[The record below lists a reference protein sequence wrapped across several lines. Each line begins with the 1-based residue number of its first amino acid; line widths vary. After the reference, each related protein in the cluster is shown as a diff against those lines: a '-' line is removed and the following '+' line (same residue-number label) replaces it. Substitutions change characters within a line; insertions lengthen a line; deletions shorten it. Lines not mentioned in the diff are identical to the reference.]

1 MRNTPSDVFVRAAF
15 ALAVAAI
22 TTHATAQNTSAALSG
37 SVTGSDGRPVS
48 GATVSITHKESG
60 TTTKVLTDGSGRFS
74 ARGLRVGG
82 PYLMTAEKEGV
93 VERKDDIY
101 LSLAETASFSFS
113 IGQSQ
118 SVTVTA
124 STGYDV
130 FQNRAMGAGTQLS
143 AIEVASLPTVQRSIQ
158 DVARLDPR
166 FAFTDRERGEISMAG
181 MNPRYNSYTVD
192 GLSIADSFG
201 LEPNQL
207 PMLKQPVPMDAIQ
220 NVQINAS
227 NYDVSQ
233 KGYVG
238 ANVNAVTKSGTNE
251 VKGSVYYGFRD
262 QGLTG
267 ERYNRTNDT
276 YFATPP
282 FKESF
287 KGFTLGGPLITDK
300 LFFFVAYDEFASSR
314 SIPDFGP
321 VGSSKTNVGITQD
334 AIDQVVSLAKSK
346 YGLNLGSISASPGN
360 AELKDMLLKL
370 DWSIADG
377 HRASLRYSRTEQVE
391 PLPQNFFSSNTGSG
405 LGLSSDWYIQNKKL
419 DSIVGQWFADWSAVF
434 STEVKASKRNYDS
447 VPTPFE
453 GGRMPYM
460 QFQFQ
465 GALPAGL
472 PAGFSTVQR
481 TLYAGTERSRHTNVL
496 KTDTSDVYA
505 AGNYLAG
512 EHEIKFGADWA
523 DNKIYNAFLQ
533 DTIGNYTFRCENG
546 NYSFGAVT
554 CSSASADTV
563 LRAMLENFQNGRP
576 SGYSTQVAFPGRTLD
591 DAIAQWSYQN
601 TGAFI
606 QDTWRPM
613 PRLELMAGVRID
625 SLGVSQS
632 PLANKAALT
641 AFGYDNTTT
650 LDGKKL
656 FQPRLGFNWDLSQSA
671 QKMQLRGGWGL
682 FQGTAPTVWLSNPF
696 SNTGMASGIVNCA
709 SASACS
715 TGNIRFNP
723 DPNAQPTIAGT
734 PPAQNV
740 DFISPGLNLPSVR
753 KATLALDAQLPAL
766 PYIGPV
772 VASVEYLQTD
782 VRTGIYY
789 ENLNLGSPTAKG
801 LDGRDLFW
809 NSFGLNTNCWTV
821 TGSNNNNGVGCA
833 GSVDSRTNRN
843 RAFNNV
849 LLARETSLG
858 GSGAFTMSVVSPVR
872 SGFGWGA
879 AYTRASATEVSP
891 VTSSVANSNWTSR
904 NIFNPNEQ
912 VVQNSNYLIKDRFS
926 ANAIWSK
933 PYFGNLRST
942 VGVFWEYRKGKP
954 YSWTYGND
962 LNGDGQPN
970 DLMYIPK
977 APGSGEVVFRGGAAE
992 EARFWEIVN
1001 ANPALANAKGTIAGR
1016 NNSFAPWV
1024 NTFDL
1029 RMSQELPGFRGSQRA
1044 TIVLDI
1050 LNVGNLLNK
1059 RWGRIDEVAFPSRR
1073 SFVNYN
1079 GVDAQGRYVYSLANT
1094 VSDLTTRQTAGESQW
1109 AAQVTLRYSF

>member
-1 MRNTPSDVFVRAAF
+1 MRTAVSEVFIRSAF
-15 ALAVAAI
+15 AMAIAAI
-22 TTHATAQNTSAALSG
+22 AAPASAQNTSAALSG
-37 SVTGSDGRPVS
+37 SVNGPDGRPVS
-48 GATVSITHKESG
+48 GATVSIIHKESG
-60 TTTKVLTDGSGRFS
+60 TTTKVISDNAGRFS

-93 VERKDDIY
+93 TDRKDDVY
-101 LSLAETASFSFS
+101 LSLAETATINFA
-113 IGQSQ
+113 IGQNQ

-124 STGYDV
+124 STGFDV
-130 FQNRAMGAGTQLS
+130 FANRAMGAGTQLS
-143 AIEVASLPTVQRSIQ
+143 AIEVSNLPSVQRSIQ
-158 DVARLDPR
+158 DLARLDPR

-181 MNPRYNSYTVD
+181 INPRYNSYTVD

-201 LEPNQL
+201 LEGNQL
-207 PMLKQPVPMDAIQ
+207 PMLKQPVPIDAIQ

-251 VKGSVYYGFRD
+251 VKGSIYYGLRD
-262 QGLTG
+262 QRLTG

-276 YFATPP
+276 YFATPA

-287 KGFTLGGPLITDK
+287 KGFTIGGPIIADR
-300 LFFFVAYDEFASSR
+300 LFFFVAYDEFSSSR
-314 SIPDFGP
+314 AIPDFGP
-321 VGSSKTNVGITQD
+321 VGSAKTNVGITQD
-334 AIDQVVSLAKSK
+334 AIDQIVGLAKSK

-360 AELKDMLLKL
+360 LELKDMLIKL

-391 PLPQNFFSSNTGSG
+391 PIVTRFASTPQPS
-405 LGLSSDWYIQNKKL
+405 LGLSSNWYIQTKKL
-419 DSIVGQWFADWSAVF
+419 DSVVGQWFADWSSDF
-434 STEVKASKRNYDS
+434 STELKASIRNYDS
-447 VPTPFE
+447 IPTPFE
-453 GGRMPYM
+453 GGRMPQM
-460 QFQFQ
+460 VFQFA
-465 GALPAGL
+465 GALPSGL
-472 PAGFSTVQR
+472 PAGFSTAQR
-481 TLYAGTERSRHTNVL
+481 SLFAGTENSRHTNVL
-496 KTDTSDVYA
+496 KTDTKDI
-505 AGNYLAG
+505 YLAG
-512 EHEIKFGADWA
+512 TYVADKHEIKFGADWA
-523 DNKIYNAFLQ
+523 DNNIYNAFLQ

-546 NYSFGAVT
+546 SYSFGAVNCPT
-554 CSSASADTV
+554 ASAETI
-563 LRAMLENFQNGRP
+563 LRATLENFQNGRP
-576 SGYSTQVAFPGRTLD
+576 SVYSSQVAFPGRTFD
-591 DAIAQWSYQN
+591 DAIARWSYQN
-601 TGAFI
+601 SGFFI
-606 QDTWRPM
+606 QDTWKPL
-613 PRLELMAGVRID
+613 PRLELMAGLRLD
-625 SLGVSQS
+625 SLAVPQS
-632 PLANKAALT
+632 PIANKAALT
-641 AFGYDNTTT
+641 TFGYDNTNT

-656 FQPRLGFNWDLSQSA
+656 VQPRIGFNWDLSQSA
-671 QKMQLRGGWGL
+671 QKVQLRGGWGL

-696 SNTGMASGIVNCA
+696 SNTGMASGIVNCT
-709 SASACS
+709 SATACS

-723 DPNAQPTIAGT
+723 DPNAQPTIVGT
-734 PPAQNV
+734 PAAPNV
-740 DFISPGLNLPSVR
+740 DFLSPDLNLPSVR

-766 PYIGPV
+766 PYLGSV

-782 VRTGIYY
+782 VRSAIYY
-789 ENLNLGSPTAKG
+789 ENLNLGNPTAKG

-809 NSFGLNTNCWTV
+809 NSFGLNSNCWTV
-821 TGSNNNNGVGCA
+821 TGVNNNNGPGCA
-833 GSVDSRTNRN
+833 GSVDNRTNRN

-858 GSGAFTMSVVSPVR
+858 GSGAVTMSLVSPIR

-891 VTSSVANSNWTSR
+891 VTSSVANSNWLNRS
-904 NIFNPNEQ
+904 IFNPNEQ
-912 VVQNSNYLIKDRFS
+912 VVHNSNYLIKDRFS

-962 LNGDGQPN
+962 LNGDGQTN

-977 APGSGEVVFRGGAAE
+977 APGSGEVIFRGGATE

-1001 ANPALANAKGTIAGR
+1001 SNPALAKAKGTIAGR
-1016 NNSFAPWV
+1016 NDSFAPWV

-1044 TIVLDI
+1044 TLVLDI

-1059 RWGRIDEVAFPSRR
+1059 KWGRIDEVSFPSRR

-1094 VSDLTTRQTAGESQW
+1094 VSDLTTRQNAGESQW
-1109 AAQVTLRYSF
+1109 AAQLTLRYTF